1 MYFMYI
7 FKVNKR
13 NPNLEATKN
22 NKNNN
27 TDTKHKTV
35 IKFWK
40 CEIAIKNICRKS
52 LLLLPL
58 SRKKLNFIL
67 EN

>member
-1 MYFMYI
+1 MYFMYF

-13 NPNLEATKN
+13 NPNLESI
-22 NKNNN
+22 KNNN

-58 SRKKLNFIL
+58 SRKKINFIL

>member
-13 NPNLEATKN
+13 NPNLEA